1 MPQARLQPSA
11 PISIVW
17 ILMLAPVAIPSEQRK
32 VRAMIRPNKV
42 SEILSIG
49 SSTLPKGVSDASD
62 ILENTH
68 GLILG
73 AALLTPLPGRRSKP
87 PFTTLIPSMIPSIAA
102 RSNPW
107 VLLGGG
113 HRPPSTG

>member
-1 MPQARLQPSA
+1 M
-11 PISIVW
+11 
-17 ILMLAPVAIPSEQRK
+17 LMLAPVAIPSEQRK

-49 SSTLPKGVSDASD
+49 SSTLPKGVSEASD

-68 GLILG
+68 GLIFG
-73 AALLTPLPGRRSKP
+73 AALLTTLLGRRSKP
-87 PFTTLIPSMIPSIAA
+87 PLTTLIPNIIPSIAV

-107 VLLGGG
+107 VLLGS
-113 HRPPSTG
+113 HRPPCAG